1 MQQAQDQA
9 SLLNSWLQEKE
20 SAYLYRILV
29 ERSTE
34 MSKQKLFAQLAIEA
48 EEQAGIWEKTY
59 QEHVKQP
66 VPEFHPRWRVIVI
79 KRLIIWFGPERIR
92 TILSATKVRG
102 MSIYNLS
109 IGHPMPEHISDV
121 GQRHQSSGAGNNMR
135 AAVFGVNDGL
145 VSNTSLILGMAGGG
159 ASHDTILLAGIAG
172 LLAGA
177 FSMAAGEF
185 ISVRSQREMLEYQID
200 QERKEL
206 ELYPAE
212 EAAELSLIY
221 QARGL
226 SKEDAENAANTIIQ
240 NPENALNT
248 LAREELGLDPEN
260 LISPYGA
267 ALSSFISFMVGA
279 VVPLLPFI
287 LKIKMDTIVLTTVL
301 SALALFGIGAILSL
315 FTGRNAIK
323 NGLRMLGIGA
333 LAGALTYLIG
343 FGISQGFN

>member
-1 MQQAQDQA
+1 MQQDHA
-9 SLLNSWLQEKE
+9 SILNSWLQEKE
-20 SAYLYRILV
+20 SAYLYRVLV
-29 ERSTE
+29 TQSTE
-34 MSKQKLFAQLAIEA
+34 APKQKLFSQLAEEA
-48 EEQAGIWEKTY
+48 EEQADIWAKTY
-59 QEHVKQP
+59 QAKTQQP
-66 VPEFHPRWRVIVI
+66 VPEFHPRRRVQII

-109 IGHPMPEHISDV
+109 VGHTMPEHISDV

-135 AAVFGVNDGL
+135 AAVFGINDGL

-206 ELYPAE
+206 ALYPAE

-248 LAREELGLDPEN
+248 LAREELGLDPEK
-260 LISPYGA
+260 LVSPYGA
-267 ALSSFISFMVGA
+267 AGFSFIAFMLGA
-279 VVPLLPFI
+279 GVPLLPFI
-287 LKIKMDTIVLTTVL
+287 MDIKSNTIIVTIIL
-301 SALALFGIGAILSL
+301 SAIALFIIGAVLSL

-323 NGLRMLGIGA
+323 NGFRMLAIGA
-333 LAGALTYLIG
+333 LAGILTYAIG
-343 FGISQGFN
+343 YGVGQVFQ

>member
-1 MQQAQDQA
+1 MQPEQTSA
-9 SLLNSWLQEKE
+9 SILNSWLQEKE
-20 SAYLYRILV
+20 SAYLYRVLV
-29 ERSTE
+29 ERTVD
-34 MSKQKLFAQLAIEA
+34 QAQQRLFSQLAEEA
-48 EEQAGIWEKTY
+48 EEQAGIWAVTFQQKT
-59 QEHVKQP
+59 QQAVPAFQPRRRVK
-66 VPEFHPRWRVIVI
+66 II
-79 KRLIIWFGPERIR
+79 KVLIIWFGPERIR

-121 GQRHQSSGAGNNMR
+121 GQRHQSSGAGNNIR
-135 AAVFGVNDGL
+135 ASLFGINDGL

-159 ASHDTILLAGIAG
+159 ALHNTILLAGIAG

-185 ISVRSQREMLEYQID
+185 ISVRSQREMLEYQIE

-212 EAAELSLIY
+212 EAAELALIY

-226 SKEDAENAANTIIQ
+226 GKTDAENAANTIIQ

-248 LAREELGLDPEN
+248 LAREELGLDPGN
-260 LISPYGA
+260 LVSPYGA
-267 ALSSFISFMVGA
+267 ALSSFLSFMIGA
-279 VVPLLPFI
+279 GVPLLPFMLHPSI
-287 LKIKMDTIVLTTVL
+287 NTIPVTIIL
-301 SALALFGIGAILSL
+301 SAIALFIVGAVLSL

-323 NGLRMLGIGA
+323 NGLRMLSIGA
-333 LAGALTYLIG
+333 LAGVLTYLIG
-343 FGISQGFN
+343 YGISQGLR

>member
-1 MQQAQDQA
+1 MQQKQDRA
-9 SLLNSWLQEKE
+9 SILNSWRQEKE

-29 ERSTE
+29 TQSTE
-34 MSKQKLFAQLAIEA
+34 TPKQQLFSQLAQEA
-48 EEQAGIWEKTY
+48 EEQAEIWAKTFRETTS
-59 QEHVKQP
+59 QA
-66 VPEFHPRWRVIVI
+66 VPEFHPGWRIIVV

-109 IGHPMPEHISDV
+109 VGHPMPEHISDV

-135 AAVFGVNDGL
+135 AAVFGINDGL
-145 VSNTSLILGMAGGG
+145 ISNTSLILGMAGGH
-159 ASHDTILLAGIAG
+159 AAHNTILLAGIAG

-185 ISVRSQREMLEYQID
+185 ISVRSQREMLEYQIE

-226 SKEDAENAANTIIQ
+226 SQADAEHAANTILQ
-240 NPENALNT
+240 NPEHALNT
-248 LAREELGLDPEN
+248 LAREELGLDPEK
-260 LISPYGA
+260 LVSPYGA
-267 ALSSFISFMVGA
+267 AIFSFVSFMVGA
-279 VVPLLPFI
+279 GVPLLPFVFNI
-287 LKIKMDTIVLTTVL
+287 TSNTIVLTVVL
-301 SALALFGIGAILSL
+301 SAMALFIIGAILSL

-323 NGLRMLGIGA
+323 NGLRMLSIGA
-333 LAGALTYLIG
+333 IAGVLTYLIG
-343 FGISQGFN
+343 YGISQGLS